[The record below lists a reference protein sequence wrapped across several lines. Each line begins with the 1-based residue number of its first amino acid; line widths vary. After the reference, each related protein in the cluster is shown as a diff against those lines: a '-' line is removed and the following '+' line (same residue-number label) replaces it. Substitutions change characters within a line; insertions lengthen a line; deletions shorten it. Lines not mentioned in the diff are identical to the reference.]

1 MYLKPTAHLRRVQ
14 EWLALSI
21 FILFSC
27 FLAAG
32 QSAAQQANDRNWVL
46 LKSATVDLSKT
57 PIEIRLPENARRTS
71 AVRITARKGSIA
83 LGRVS
88 IAYDNGQI
96 HFEDRP
102 ILLKRGERTRPIDP
116 RDETL
121 IVERVELH
129 LRTTVAQ
136 QAEIEV
142 WGFAPSEPLNAPAG
156 NTDGPAVAHSQASS
170 SDEPIHVVVAVD
182 KSAASVIRRIRVS
195 PDGKL
200 VALGDDDGFVRVLD
214 FTRFELLRSWQAHKL
229 RVSDFDFS
237 PDSKEIVSAG
247 RDGAVRFWD
256 ARSGIR
262 SRPDLSVAGAVPY
275 SVRLNPD
282 APRRFVLMGT
292 RLGRLVAWN
301 LARRTIITDGNFH
314 NGRPVHAVAYRPGG
328 GGTYISAGGDGFLK
342 MRLPEGQRQTVKAHN
357 GVVFGAAF
365 SSSGRWLHTVGDDR
379 ILKLWDP
386 RQPMDQPFKELK
398 GHLQYLLTSDMS
410 VDETQIASGGRDKA
424 INVYKV
430 PSGVLTARLV
440 GHAAD
445 VESLAFT
452 PDGKFIVSASE
463 DKSVRIWSVEA
474 REELARL
481 YFNKSGKTYVGITSE
496 QQYFGDLG
504 SGLLTVY
511 VDGRIVS
518 ERQAGDHFKYLGRAV
533 VLRE

>member
-1 MYLKPTAHLRRVQ
+1 MPRSSMYWKPNVFFCAPQ
-14 EWLALSI
+14 EWLALST
-21 FILFSC
+21 FILVSC
-27 FLAAG
+27 IFAVG
-32 QSAAQQANDRNWVL
+32 HSAAQQAIDSNWSL
-46 LKSATVDLSKT
+46 LRSATVDLSKT
-57 PIEIRLPENARRTS
+57 PIDIRLPENARRTS
-71 AVRITARKGSIA
+71 AVRLIARKGSIT
-83 LGRVS
+83 LGRVA
-88 IAYDNGQI
+88 ITYDNGQV
-96 HFEDRP
+96 HFEDRT
-102 ILLKRGERTRPIDP
+102 ILLKQGERTRPIDP

-142 WGFAPSEPLNAPAG
+142 WGFAPSEPLNALAG

-200 VALGDDDGFVRVLD
+200 VALGDDDGFIRVLD
-214 FTRFELLRSWQAHKL
+214 FARFELLQSWKAHPS
-229 RVSDFDFS
+229 RVGDLDFS

-247 RDGAVRFWD
+247 WDGAARFWS
-256 ARSGIR
+256 ARTGKP
-262 SRPDLSVAGAVPY
+262 SRPELIARGEILY

-282 APRRFVLMGT
+282 RQYVLAGT
-292 RLGRLVAWN
+292 KSGRLIAWN
-301 LARRTIITDGNFH
+301 VARQTIIMNQDFH
-314 NGRPVHAVAYRPGG
+314 GRHPVLAVGYRPGG
-328 GGTYISAGGDGFLK
+328 GGTYISAGGDGLLK

-357 GVVFGAAF
+357 KVVFGAGF
-365 SSSGRWLHTVGDDR
+365 SSSGRWLYTVGDDR

-386 RQPMDQPFKELK
+386 RQPLDQPFMELE
-398 GHLQYLLTSDMS
+398 GHLQYLLSADMS
-410 VDETQIASGGRDKA
+410 ADETQIASGGRDKA

-430 PSGVLTARLV
+430 PSGELSARLV

-445 VESLAFT
+445 IESLAFT
-452 PDGKFIVSASE
+452 PNGKFIVSASE

-481 YFNKSGKTYVGITSE
+481 YFNSSGKTYVGITSE

-518 ERQAGDHFKYLGRAV
+518 ERQAGDHFKYLAGR
-533 VLRE
+533 